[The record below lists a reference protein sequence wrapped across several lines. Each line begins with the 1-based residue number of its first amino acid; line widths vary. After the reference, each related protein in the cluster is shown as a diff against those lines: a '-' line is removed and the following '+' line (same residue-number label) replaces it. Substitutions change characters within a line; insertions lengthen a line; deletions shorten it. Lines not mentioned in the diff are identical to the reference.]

1 MFTLTPI
8 FANIFNDLKEN
19 HRVLRKEQKERI
31 ISTNKVHDTDTGS
44 AEVQIA
50 LLSERINHLTT
61 HMAAAKKDFHSRTGL
76 MKLVGQRKRLLA
88 YLKKEDSSR
97 YEKLIQKLGLRK

>member
-1 MFTLTPI
+1 VLT
-8 FANIFNDLKEN
+8 KQ
-19 HRVLRKEQKERI
+19 QKEKI
-31 ISTNKVHDTDTGS
+31 VGENKVHAKDTGS

-50 LLSERINHLTT
+50 MLSERITQLSR
-61 HMAAAKKDFHSRTGL
+61 HMTAMKSDHHSRTGL

>member
-1 MFTLTPI
+1 MFTFEPY
-8 FANIFNDLKEN
+8 FAILFNDLKEN
-19 HRVLRKEQKERI
+19 ERVLRKEQKEKI
-31 ISTNKVHDTDTGS
+31 ISTNKVHAADTGS

-50 LLSERINHLTT
+50 LLSERITELTR
-61 HMAAAKKDFHSRTGL
+61 HMTSAKKDFHSRTGL

-88 YLKKEDSSR
+88 YIKKEDSSR